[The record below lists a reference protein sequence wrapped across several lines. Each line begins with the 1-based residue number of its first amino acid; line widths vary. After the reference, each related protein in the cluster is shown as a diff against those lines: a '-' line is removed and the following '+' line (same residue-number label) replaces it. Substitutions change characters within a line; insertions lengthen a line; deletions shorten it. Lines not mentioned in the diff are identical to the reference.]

1 MALWGIVVNLR
12 TVTGPCGVHLTAQI
26 GVLDRAVTPPC
37 GVLTTTGMN
46 DLDRAVTPQGDG
58 VAGRCALQNRVK
70 TYNFLLEVPEDQP
83 ANER

>member
-1 MALWGIVVNLR
+1 MGGLDRA
-12 TVTGPCGVHLTAQI
+12 VTQPCGVLITT
-26 GVLDRAVTPPC
+26 GMSNLDRAVTPPC

-46 DLDRAVTPQGDG
+46 NLDRAVTPQGDG